1 MITQNVRIPRW
12 RAVVLCLGGVI
23 AMTKP
28 LTGGVSLY
36 RSTLPAPVTNYSSL
50 YGWVEERG
58 PYNANERW
66 RAEQR
71 LRVIGYPREHF
82 SEGEI
87 QEAAAVVRSLGLGEV
102 RRRRVEEKER
112 AERAL
117 GDRAVAVV
125 MTGLGAGGI
134 VFYLWLGYTLLHEAD
149 PNGASQRRAGW
160 LGKPRRHGR
169 IVFGGQGGQQGTDLT
184 TLHRGSV
191 AAGDCVFTG
200 ARYCMY
206 PWSRSSPAPVT
217 TSATSSP
224 ASRH

>member
-28 LTGGVSLY
+28 LTSGVSLY
-36 RSTLPAPVTNYSSL
+36 RSTLPLPVTNYSSL
-50 YGWVEERG
+50 YGWVEESG
-58 PYNANERW
+58 PFNANERW

-82 SEGEI
+82 TDVEI
-87 QEAAAVVRSLGLGEV
+87 DEAAAAVRSLGLGEV
-102 RRRRVEEKER
+102 RRHRIEQKER
-112 AERAL
+112 ADGAL
-117 GDRAVAVV
+117 GDRAVAVL
-125 MTGLGAGGI
+125 MTGLGVGGV

-149 PNGASQRRAGW
+149 PHPAGQRGW
-160 LGKPRRHGR
+160 LGKQRRHGR
-169 IVFGGQGGQQGTDLT
+169 IVFGGQGGQEADASR
-184 TLHRGSV
+184 TLKRGSV
-191 AAGDCVFTG
+191 EAGDCVLTG

-206 PWSRSSPAPVT
+206 PWSRSSTAPAT

-224 ASRH
+224 ASRR

>member
-36 RSTLPAPVTNYSSL
+36 RSTLPSPVTNYSSL
-50 YGWVEERG
+50 FGWVEEGG
-58 PYNANERW
+58 PFNANERW

-82 SEGEI
+82 TDVEVN
-87 QEAAAVVRSLGLGEV
+87 EAAAAVRSLGLGEV
-102 RRRRVEEKER
+102 RRHRVEEKER
-112 AERAL
+112 ADRAL
-117 GDRAVAVV
+117 GDRAVAVL
-125 MTGLGAGGI
+125 MTGVGAGGM

-149 PNGASQRRAGW
+149 PHASGRRRW
-160 LGKPRRHGR
+160 LGKQRRHGR
-169 IVFGGQGGQQGTDLT
+169 IVFGGQGADASRTSQ
-184 TLHRGSV
+184 RGCV
-191 AAGDCVFTG
+191 EAGDCVLTG

-206 PWSRSSPAPVT
+206 PWSRSSTVPAT
-217 TSATSSP
+217 TSATSCP